1 MFHHPGGV
9 EAQAVGVLDLGD
21 GLVVGP
27 LLGFALPI
35 GKWLV
40 PRLHLGLE
48 LVDQVEFHRSIL
60 LQYRKLF
67 CIVESYGSSR
77 PSASRSVEILNFL
90 AAHAPEQFTL
100 SEISAALTINLASTH
115 ALLNTLEAAGYVI
128 RHPRLRTYS
137 LGASV
142 VALGN
147 AALQSHPAI
156 ACANDEA
163 QGLSAELGLSVA
175 VTADAGNDI
184 VFLGRMGEHRPR
196 DVEAYAGQRIPL
208 SPPVGAVFVAWRD
221 PEAWL
226 AKASD
231 RASMESI
238 LDEVRSRGWAASFE
252 PDHYQ
257 PLGSMDPDRL
267 LQRRDGHRAR
277 VRAHRHRRRR
287 ADPSRPS
294 ARLEC

>member
-1 MFHHPGGV
+1 MARP
-9 EAQAVGVLDLGD
+9 
-21 GLVVGP
+21 
-27 LLGFALPI
+27 ALSA
-35 GKWLV
+35 
-40 PRLHLGLE
+40 R
-48 LVDQVEFHRSIL
+48 RS
-60 LQYRKLF
+60 F
-67 CIVESYGSSR
+67 DV
-77 PSASRSVEILNFL
+77 LNFL

-100 SEISAALTINLASTH
+100 SEISAALRINLASTH
-115 ALLNTLEAAGYVI
+115 ALLNTLEGAGYVI

-163 QGLSAELGLSVA
+163 QRLSAELGLSVA
-175 VTADAGNDI
+175 VTADAGDDI
-184 VFLGRMGEHRPR
+184 VFLGRRGEHRPR

-208 SPPVGAVFVAWRD
+208 SPPVGAVFVAWGD

-226 AKASD
+226 AKAAD
-231 RASMESI
+231 RAEMESV

-257 PLGSMDPDRL
+257 PLGSMDPATFYNVVMVTAPVFGPAGTAVVALTLLGLPPALNADRIAVYGQKVRDAGL
-267 LQRRDGHRAR
+267 LATRRSGGRAP
-277 VRAHRHRRRR
+277 A
-287 ADPSRPS
+287 A
-294 ARLEC
+294 A

>member
-1 MFHHPGGV
+1 MARP
-9 EAQAVGVLDLGD
+9 
-21 GLVVGP
+21 
-27 LLGFALPI
+27 AL
-35 GKWLV
+35 
-40 PRLHLGLE
+40 
-48 LVDQVEFHRSIL
+48 
-60 LQYRKLF
+60 
-67 CIVESYGSSR
+67 
-77 PSASRSVEILNFL
+77 SASRSFDVLNFL

-100 SEISAALTINLASTH
+100 SGISTALGINLASTH

-163 QGLSAELGLSVA
+163 QRLSAELALSVA
-175 VTADAGNDI
+175 VTADAGDDI

-196 DVEAYAGQRIPL
+196 DIDAYAGQRIPL
-208 SPPVGAVFVAWRD
+208 SPPVGAVFVAWGD

-231 RASMESI
+231 RAEMKSV

-257 PLGSMDPDRL
+257 PLGSMDPAASYNVVMVTAPVFGPAGTAVVALTLLGLPPALNADRIAVYGQKVRDAGL
-267 LQRRDGHRAR
+267 LATRRSGGRAP
-277 VRAHRHRRRR
+277 AT
-287 ADPSRPS
+287 A
-294 ARLEC
+294 